1 MQKNSKF
8 HRMAFVINGIA
19 FMLGSMV
26 FMEDN
31 KTFFG
36 IVLLLAGLVNLA
48 GLIPRFRNVTG
59 FWIQIMNIIVAIITA
74 WDYFDSGKKYIQ
86 YAWILVAAFSLFLFI
101 QQYRKQNK

>member
-8 HRMAFVINGIA
+8 HRMAFVINGIV

-31 KTFFG
+31 KPFFG

-48 GLIPRFRNVTG
+48 GLIPRLRNVTG
-59 FWIQIMNIIVAIITA
+59 FWVQIMNIIVAIITA

-86 YAWILVAAFSLFLFI
+86 YAWILVAAFSSFLFI
-101 QQYRKQNK
+101 QQYRNKL

>member
-1 MQKNSKF
+1 MQESSKF
-8 HRMAFVINGIA
+8 HRVAFVINGMVFI
-19 FMLGSMV
+19 LGSMV

-74 WDYFDSGKKYIQ
+74 WDYFDSGKK
-86 YAWILVAAFSLFLFI
+86 
-101 QQYRKQNK
+101 